1 MTITGKPGT
10 WSFTASKSGYNFNS
24 WSQSITA
31 ACEKHA
37 YLTATVQ
44 DVTLTLYIHDGSTSG
59 SLLSN
64 VQVTGSDG
72 AGNSF
77 SKTTSSGG
85 CDAYLILTSGNDRT
99 FGIDVSHWQ
108 GEINWNSV
116 HNSGKSFA
124 FVKATEGNGFTD
136 PKFIT
141 NMNGASANGMLVGA
155 YHFARPDLGNSATDE
170 ANYFVD
176 IAGDYISQG
185 YLRPALDLE
194 YGDDS
199 LGKEALSEWVKTWVS
214 TVHAKTGVYPII
226 YVNPNY
232 ATNYLNRDI
241 NQNDLWIAHWKYDPS
256 LSPDTGIWTN
266 WAFWQ
271 YSDKG
276 QVSGIEGTV
285 DLDVFNGDQSLLQ
298 NYIITSATTPS
309 TRVKLNV
316 PYIHQVYDTA
326 DDFIGCWACAPTSAV
341 MVLAYHGL
349 IEKDPIQISSIS
361 YGSKP
366 PAHVSDYGKYVS
378 REYQYG
384 NTAFSTESKEYI
396 PNIGWATG
404 KGAWG
409 YIWTGS
415 VTGVADGLESYLK
428 LHDLEVEFI
437 ASPTAEQGK
446 TIVIDEIDNN
456 SPLIAR
462 TYLTSSGHYAVIT
475 GYEIESNGEIS
486 YYVNDPFGKEGCYHK
501 DYGTYTNEIA
511 QPVKYSYSDMGL
523 GEPSRGLFKVTSR
536 LPTPA
541 EPSVST
547 SPATSV
553 DSSSAILNG
562 YLSSMGGASS
572 CTVYFEYGTTKLY
585 GSTTGT
591 QTKSSTGTFSQAFT
605 GLSPGTTYHYRAVA
619 SNSAGT
625 VCGADTMFMTSSS
638 ATAPVANFIGTPA
651 GGTAPLTVQFTDTS
665 TGDPTAWFWDFGDG
679 SASTEQHPIHT
690 YTAAGMYYVNL
701 TVSNSEGSNTLT
713 QTDPIAVLQ
722 YGDVDFDG
730 RVGLADAL
738 RILHHVVG
746 LRNITEPLA
755 LMQGDLH
762 RNDLLDVGDAQI
774 IAHYLIMRDTLTP
787 RVSGTDS
794 GSVDIAVVPGTR
806 AIPAGEQATI
816 DITLVDAENVGSYD
830 ITVRWDPAVLDLIP
844 ENNITF
850 PESGVWNVTAG
861 EAHLAGILSRAV
873 NGSLTLCTLK
883 FTAIGSPGS
892 SSLVTIPD
900 RECSVL
906 KAYSCNSIPF
916 TISTATVTVNEP
928 TPVASFTANATSGTA
943 PLPVQFTDLSTGDPT
958 TWSWTF
964 GDGATSTERHL
975 IHTYTAPGTYT
986 VSLTVT
992 SAGGS
997 NTTTRAGYITVSRA
1011 PGQGILWDV
1020 PLSITSGTFNR
1031 TVILGSAESA
1041 TRGFDAE
1048 LDLPAP
1054 PEPPGTSE
1062 SAYFTCTDPTFGQLA
1077 ADYKPPVDDT
1087 NPEAFW
1093 TLFIRSDE
1101 PVQVAWNTTLLAES
1115 VLSLTWDDGMNTI
1128 AMKTTNG
1135 TTLPAGSYNVN
1146 ISASTARQM
1155 DLPLKG
1161 GWNLVSTPFNNAAYT
1176 VPEGAILAIYGY
1188 NPSTKGYETVSGVT
1202 ALVPG
1207 KAYWI
1212 ASARNCTVT
1221 MTGTPVIPVTAQLK
1235 QGWNLIGSTAGRNAF
1250 DGIAITPA
1258 GSWAMAFVYGY
1269 NPQTKSYVPITE
1281 LQPGEGYWGAVTR
1294 DCTITLP

>member
-1 MTITGKPGT
+1 
-10 WSFTASKSGYNFNS
+10 
-24 WSQSITA
+24 
-31 ACEKHA
+31 
-37 YLTATVQ
+37 
-44 DVTLTLYIHDGSTSG
+44 
-59 SLLSN
+59 
-64 VQVTGSDG
+64 
-72 AGNSF
+72 
-77 SKTTSSGG
+77 
-85 CDAYLILTSGNDRT
+85 
-99 FGIDVSHWQ
+99 
-108 GEINWNSV
+108 
-116 HNSGKSFA
+116 
-124 FVKATEGNGFTD
+124 
-136 PKFIT
+136 
-141 NMNGASANGMLVGA
+141 
-155 YHFARPDLGNSATDE
+155 
-170 ANYFVD
+170 
-176 IAGDYISQG
+176 
-185 YLRPALDLE
+185 
-194 YGDDS
+194 
-199 LGKEALSEWVKTWVS
+199 
-214 TVHAKTGVYPII
+214 
-226 YVNPNY
+226 
-232 ATNYLNRDI
+232 
-241 NQNDLWIAHWKYDPS
+241 
-256 LSPDTGIWTN
+256 
-266 WAFWQ
+266 
-271 YSDKG
+271 
-276 QVSGIEGTV
+276 
-285 DLDVFNGDQSLLQ
+285 
-298 NYIITSATTPS
+298 
-309 TRVKLNV
+309 
-316 PYIHQVYDTA
+316 
-326 DDFIGCWACAPTSAV
+326 

-486 YYVNDPFGKEGCYHK
+486 YYVNDPFGKKGCYHK

-625 VCGADTMFMTSSS
+625 VCGADTMFTSSS

-651 GGTAPLTVQFTDTS
+651 SGTAPLTVQFTDTS
-665 TGDPTAWFWDFGDG
+665 TGDPT
-679 SASTEQHPIHT
+679 
-690 YTAAGMYYVNL
+690 
-701 TVSNSEGSNTLT
+701 
-713 QTDPIAVLQ
+713 
-722 YGDVDFDG
+722 
-730 RVGLADAL
+730 
-738 RILHHVVG
+738 
-746 LRNITEPLA
+746 
-755 LMQGDLH
+755 
-762 RNDLLDVGDAQI
+762 
-774 IAHYLIMRDTLTP
+774 
-787 RVSGTDS
+787 
-794 GSVDIAVVPGTR
+794 
-806 AIPAGEQATI
+806 
-816 DITLVDAENVGSYD
+816 
-830 ITVRWDPAVLDLIP
+830 
-844 ENNITF
+844 
-850 PESGVWNVTAG
+850 
-861 EAHLAGILSRAV
+861 
-873 NGSLTLCTLK
+873 
-883 FTAIGSPGS
+883 
-892 SSLVTIPD
+892 
-900 RECSVL
+900 
-906 KAYSCNSIPF
+906 
-916 TISTATVTVNEP
+916 
-928 TPVASFTANATSGTA
+928 
-943 PLPVQFTDLSTGDPT
+943 
-958 TWSWTF
+958 TWSWSF
-964 GDGATSTERHL
+964 GDGATSTERHP

-992 SAGGS
+992 SAGGSNTMTKMRHVTVTSAVQISLGDVGAAKGQTTRALLTIRNASAIGAGSLDLTYDPAVVTVDAVHFASPWEGASNINNTNGKARLAYFSSSGYGQSGDVPVCTVTLRATGEPGDISPLNITVDQLIDDGGKDITSAARPLPGEFQVLYPDIPDPVRYRDAGGLYKGIQSGNTFYFGEEGLNLTCLGSVQRLVHYTNFSAGTVDAVIYVPDCRSFDPVAGGNLTPGRYYAWGSDGILGGRPWVEIREPCTGLDVLLGGTNTSVDGTSLTRNAVLDFALENNLGGLHTTPAAIAMDIEVTMPGGGRLVRFGGVDLRGIPVNASTVYARGISLNDTNPGTYTARAVWPSASDFAGKGYNSNTVSFEIAMNTTPPIVGFMANVTSGPSPLTVRFTDTSTGSPTNWFWSFGDGSFSLEQHPIHTYTAPGTYNVSLTVTNAAGS

-1031 TVILGSAESA
+1031 TMTLGSAESA

-1077 ADYKPPVDDT
+1077 ADYKPPVDDA
-1087 NPEAFW
+1087 NPEESW
-1093 TLFIRSDE
+1093 VLCIRSDD

-1115 VLSLTWDDGMNTI
+1115 VLSLTWDDGTNTI

-1135 TTLPAGSYNVN
+1135 TTLPAGSYSIS

-1155 DLPLKG
+1155 DLSLQE
-1161 GWNLVSTPFNNAAYT
+1161 GWNLVSTPFNNATYT

-1207 KAYWI
+1207 KACWI

-1250 DGIAITPA
+1250 DGIAIVPTE
-1258 GSWAMAFVYGY
+1258 SWAMAFVYGY
-1269 NPQTKSYVPITE
+1269 NPQTKVYVPITE